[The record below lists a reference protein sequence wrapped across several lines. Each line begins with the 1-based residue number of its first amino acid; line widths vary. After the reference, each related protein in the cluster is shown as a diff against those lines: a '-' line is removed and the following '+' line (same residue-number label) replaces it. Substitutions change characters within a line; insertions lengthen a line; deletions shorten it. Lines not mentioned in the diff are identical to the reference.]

1 MVAFLATPAD
11 LYDNQLIE
19 GLLLGWWV
27 LLEILGRKG
36 VHDFLITFR
45 SLRSD
50 ERSDL
55 GTMVFEAFDL
65 LTLIF
70 LFDYVITGL
79 FSTPTVSIWPYG
91 RGVEEFT
98 QAQ

>member
-70 LFDYVITGL
+70 LFDSATTCRL
-79 FSTPTVSIWPYG
+79 STLPMSVWPAG
-91 RGVEEFT
+91 RGVKEVPH
-98 QAQ
+98 